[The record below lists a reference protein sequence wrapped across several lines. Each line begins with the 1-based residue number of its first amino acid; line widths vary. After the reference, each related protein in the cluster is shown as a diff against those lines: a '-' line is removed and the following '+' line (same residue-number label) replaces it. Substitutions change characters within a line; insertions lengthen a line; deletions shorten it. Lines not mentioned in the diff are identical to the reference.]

1 MIKRAR
7 KSENNG
13 SPEKNQNQGDFSR
26 IIDGLKAHEKIIA
39 DALKSRVNPGDWK
52 IWQTRYALDEEN
64 GSVDLIFVANE
75 GKKPTYTLIDLS
87 IPHLGHGQ
95 KYALPAKAKAFQKMQ
110 NIPATRIKKA
120 IVLIRKGTETISA
133 SSSRIRCPIIEV
145 QLERI
150 MPREPRPAPER
161 SEAPANKQAI
171 PASEKGAKPVQGVSQ
186 ELLFA
191 LKEAIVHECLS
202 TMHKR
207 KNKYIRKGLWRWI
220 EREIMDPNVHFYLI
234 ILSTIYQGKAGEV
247 LSRRFKTVES
257 YTSQAEEV
265 ISAIF
270 SKETNLADEIK
281 KASERHKKALRK
293 FLACFS
299 QTPPFEYLRSLFLKE
314 FRSSQDGLKSRLAVF
329 TTLNQLLERCG
340 FEGEKETQYP
350 LEILDELGIF
360 QGIMAGN
367 YEKLRID
374 NAQKKL
380 KHLVPQADWSEEEI
394 YLLRNQLSRAL
405 NLPAQEFN
413 LNAFLPQAFVN
424 DARVMAEAKKEAFRA
439 EPGNEATARPV
450 EQPEVKAE
458 PQPQS
463 HEKKHQPHPRR
474 EEMPRKQQR
483 QPVLPQMALEEVPP
497 HGAEQEISSSMPV
510 IDEGFR
516 PAEVAIEN
524 EVREELEIPSERSD
538 KKRFNDCD
546 EAFHRNFE
554 FFGGQVDED
563 IDSIRLA
570 LAMSRHEVEKTNSQP
585 VALPKVEE
593 ADEFEEDSYRPPTK
607 FLSEKHIQTNHVP
620 PKKSH
625 AKNNQPSNGN
635 PKNPNNNRRRKPGN
649 RPGQHR
655 KPRRAPGQDNPG
667 INR

>member
-7 KSENNG
+7 KSEKSG

-52 IWQTRYALDEEN
+52 IWQTQYALDEEN
-64 GSVDLIFVANE
+64 GTVDLIFVANE
-75 GKKPTYTLIDLS
+75 GKKETYALIDLS
-87 IPHLGHGQ
+87 IPHLGLGQ

-133 SSSRIRCPIIEV
+133 SSSRIRCPIIDV

-150 MPREPRPAPER
+150 MPREQKPAPER
-161 SEAPANKQAI
+161 PQAPEIKQSAPAM
-171 PASEKGAKPVQGVSQ
+171 EKTAKPAQGVSQ
-186 ELLFA
+186 ELLYA

-281 KASERHKKALRK
+281 KASDRHKKALRK

-314 FRSSQDGLKSRLAVF
+314 FRSSQDGLKSRLSVF

-367 YEKLRID
+367 YEKLRIG
-374 NAQKKL
+374 NAEKKL

-405 NLPAQEFN
+405 NLPPQEFN
-413 LNAFLPQAFVN
+413 LNAFLPQAFVH
-424 DARVMAEAKKEAFRA
+424 DARVMAEARKEAFRA
-439 EPGNEATARPV
+439 GPRNEVPAKPV
-450 EQPEVKAE
+450 EQQEIQAE
-458 PQPQS
+458 PQPRS
-463 HEKKHQPHPRR
+463 HEKKHQPHHRR
-474 EEMPRKQQR
+474 EEMPKKQPK
-483 QPVLPQMALEEVPP
+483 QPALSQLGLEDPP
-497 HGAEQEISSSMPV
+497 LYNA
-510 IDEGFR
+510 
-516 PAEVAIEN
+516 
-524 EVREELEIPSERSD
+524 ELEIPSAKPVIEEVSRPADIPVENDVRTENEIRSERPD
-538 KKRFNDCD
+538 KKRINECD

-570 LAMSRHEVEKTNSQP
+570 LAMSRHEVEKANFQP
-585 VALPKVEE
+585 EAPPKVEE
-593 ADEFEEDSYRPPTK
+593 TDECEEDSYRPPTK
-607 FLSEKHIQTNHVP
+607 FVAEKHIQTNHVP

-625 AKNNQPSNGN
+625 AQNNQPGNGA
-635 PKNPNNNRRRKPGN
+635 PKNPNNNRRRRPGN

-655 KPRRAPGQDNPG
+655 RPRRAPGHDNNG

>member
-7 KSENNG
+7 KSENSG

-52 IWQTRYALDEEN
+52 IWQTQYALDEEN
-64 GSVDLIFVANE
+64 GSVDLIFVADE
-75 GKKPTYTLIDLS
+75 GKKATYTLIDLS
-87 IPHLGHGQ
+87 IPHLGYGQ

-150 MPREPRPAPER
+150 MPREPKPAPER
-161 SEAPANKQAI
+161 SEVPATKQAV
-171 PASEKGAKPVQGVSQ
+171 PVSEKSTKPVQGVSQ

-314 FRSSQDGLKSRLAVF
+314 FRSSQDGLKSRLSVF

-374 NAQKKL
+374 NAEKKL
-380 KHLVPQADWSEEEI
+380 KHLVPQANWSEEEI

-413 LNAFLPQAFVN
+413 LNAFLPQAFIH
-424 DARVMAEAKKEAFRA
+424 DARVMAEARKEAFRTG
-439 EPGNEATARPV
+439 PRNEAQARPV
-450 EQPEVKAE
+450 EQTEVKAE
-458 PQPQS
+458 PQPRI

-474 EEMPRKQQR
+474 EEMPRKQPR
-483 QPVLPQMALEEVPP
+483 QPAPQLAFEDAPTCNV
-497 HGAEQEISSSMPV
+497 EQEAPLAMQV
-510 IDEGFR
+510 IEEGSKPTNV
-516 PAEVAIEN
+516 PAEIEVRTEN
-524 EVREELEIPSERSD
+524 ENRGERPD
-538 KKRFNDCD
+538 KKRFNECD
-546 EAFHRNFE
+546 EAYHRNFE
-554 FFGGQVDED
+554 FFGGQIDED

-570 LAMSRHEVEKTNSQP
+570 LAMSRHEIEKINSQP
-585 VALPKVEE
+585 EAPPKVEE
-593 ADEFEEDSYRPPTK
+593 TDEGEEDSYRPPTK
-607 FLSEKHIQTNHVP
+607 FVAEKHIQTNHVP

-625 AKNNQPSNGN
+625 AQNNQPGNGN
-635 PKNPNNNRRRKPGN
+635 PKNPNNNRRRRPGN
-649 RPGQHR
+649 RPGQNR
-655 KPRRAPGQDNPG
+655 KPRRAPGQDNHG